1 MHGILGIFP
10 LIWMIFWGNVGKY
23 SSTMEYLALCDTG
36 SVSNA
41 WAWLRSKEVKVSTS
55 ISKIDVTWHCG
66 YFCWWIYA
74 NLTSKRW
81 GSLNIYVCHVFFCSS
96 CLYCHLFCHVW
107 CHFVVVF
114 SSGAGSRIRSR
125 LASTRVIFLYFVFF
139 WGVIFA
145 PLFFFYPQ
153 IGTHFLRFVLHF
165 PSQTW
170 QWNDNTNPK
179 WQTWMKKMTNKWQHI
194 YFCYIFHCLQAQ
206 YFPNVE
212 CMAQDNPAK

>member
-125 LASTRVIFLYFVFF
+125 LASTRVIFLYFVCFFF

-145 PLFFFYPQ
+145 PLFFFVFSDWDSFFKICFAFPKPNMTMKWQHKSKMTNLNEKNDKQMTTYL
-153 IGTHFLRFVLHF
+153 FLLHF
-165 PSQTW
+165 PLFAGPIFSEC
-170 QWNDNTNPK
+170 
-179 WQTWMKKMTNKWQHI
+179 WMHGSR
-194 YFCYIFHCLQAQ
+194 
-206 YFPNVE
+206 
-212 CMAQDNPAK
+212 